1 MRKYG
6 LWKDLTFYFV
16 LEAQADTAHRGAQEL
31 QALIAGQPQ
40 QEERTAAIEK
50 LRGEAD
56 RLTQEFSKRLDAAFI
71 TPLDKEDLDALSTAF
86 DEILTA
92 IHEAAGHAQLLPGEL
107 PAQSKGEIGRMLVE
121 ITEAI
126 HEGAGA
132 LRDKHKKALLD
143 ETVAKL
149 SALHRSARAMHRH
162 ILKELFGSSLA
173 PRELL
178 LANNFLTRLETITE
192 KCAAA
197 TGWIKRFAVKYA

>member
-16 LEAQADTAHRGAQEL
+16 LEAQADTAHRAAQEL
-31 QALIAGQPQ
+31 QALLEGGPQ
-40 QEERTAAIEK
+40 QLERAAAIEK
-50 LRGEAD
+50 LREEAD
-56 RLTQEFSKRLDAAFI
+56 QLTREFSKRLDSAFI

-92 IHEAAGHAQLLPGEL
+92 IHEAAAHALLLPVAL
-107 PAQSKGEIGRMLVE
+107 PARSKNTAGKMLVE

-126 HEGAGA
+126 YEGAGA
-132 LRDKHKKALLD
+132 LREKRKKALLD

-149 SALHRSARAMHRH
+149 ALLHRSARAIHRET
-162 ILKELFGSSLA
+162 LKELFGANLEH
-173 PRELL
+173 RELL
-178 LANNFLTRLETITE
+178 LGNNFVARLETITD

-197 TGWIKRFAVKYA
+197 SGWIKRFAVKYA